1 MQSLELYAEN
11 IEQKGNI
18 WVAKNS
24 RTISFPD
31 DGYANCM
38 QIEENSFW
46 FKHRNNCIASLVK
59 SFSAQDTF
67 FDIGGGNGYVSV
79 GLEKAGIE
87 TVLVEPGEVGAM
99 NAQKRGLKNVVCAT
113 LEDAHFKAN
122 SLPSVGVFDVVEHIE
137 KDLDFV
143 KMLHNYLVPHGKL
156 YATVPSFNWLWSGE
170 DVSAGHYRR
179 YTITNFNNLLEQ
191 AGFKILYSTYI
202 FSVLPLPI
210 FLLRSLPSK
219 FGLDKNRDLSTNTQ
233 EHNAGQEGI
242 GAKIMNKIWAWEL
255 ANVNKCEHIGFG
267 GSCLVVAKKI

>member
-1 MQSLELYAEN
+1 MQLLESYANN

-18 WVAKNS
+18 WMAKNS
-24 RTISFPD
+24 HTISFPD

-46 FKHRNNCIASLVK
+46 FKHRNNCITSLVK
-59 SFSAQDTF
+59 HFSAKDTF

-87 TVLVEPGEVGAM
+87 TILVEPGEVGSM
-99 NAQKRGLKNVVCAT
+99 NGHKRGLKNVVCAT

-179 YTITNFNNLLEQ
+179 YTTANFNNLLEQ

-219 FGLDKNRDLSTNTQ
+219 LGFDKNRDLSTHKQ
-233 EHNAGQEGI
+233 EHQAGQEGI
-242 GAKIMNKIWAWEL
+242 SAKIMNKIWAWEL
-255 ANVNKCEHIGFG
+255 ANVNKCQSIGFG
-267 GSCLVVAKKI
+267 GSCLVVAEKR